1 MNTIKKKL
9 LLLLTLSMGGSMLLA
24 GISLSIIIKN
34 NYEESAHTNFINYY
48 ERARSTFNKMST
60 DTHFFS
66 SELAERETIK
76 NSLNLISEYADVNNY
91 QANIYD
97 EEKKNIARILY
108 EYAKSSRLH
117 EIRVYDNDGWLTAFA
132 SPEHAMMGIISF
144 QMGKPVVITLKTDKA
159 AWSVTEDLKNVPL
172 LKVNKLN
179 ISVTTGFSQD
189 RDIVG
194 IQSVS
199 NISRVYKDGTKKNI
213 GRLYVLNPIDAV
225 VLNTLSKGSNA
236 EHGILMPNKKW
247 IGDEIKEI
255 SSDTLLVSLSLFN
268 NEKDIE
274 PNWIDNENYLMDSF
288 SVGLSNGEHFYLV
301 SSLNRDIVN
310 KQIDETVFVI
320 FIVFALL
327 LFILL
332 PVGMIF
338 ARYSISNPLDKLVEA
353 AKSLEAG
360 SYKTFTTNNVSDEI
374 SALAD
379 AFNSAVHTV
388 RDREAELRTAQQS
401 LETRVE
407 ERTKDLVVVN
417 DNLEKENKVRLE
429 AENKLAESTKML
441 QLVMDNIP
449 QFVFWKDINSTYL
462 GCNKNVSDV
471 AGFNSPEEIIGK
483 TDYDMPWTKEEAD
496 FYRKTDQRVMSSEQG
511 EYNIHETQ
519 QTASGEVIHLET
531 NKVPLHDLNG
541 KVIGILGTYQDITER
556 KGFEEE
562 IIKEKNVAEKANQ
575 AKSEFL
581 SRMSH
586 ELRTPLNAILGFAQL
601 LNMDLEKSKDSKTIS
616 NVNEILDAGSHLL
629 ELINEVLDLA
639 RIESGGLT
647 LNIESVDVYDI
658 LDNSLN
664 LTQTYSNS
672 HNITVDKDV
681 DDCKQQY
688 VLADSTRLKQILIN
702 VISNAIKYNKD
713 GGNITIRCHDEN
725 EHHIRFNVIDTG
737 FGITKENIG
746 KLFIPFERLGVENK
760 GIDGTGIG
768 LVICKQLVEFMG
780 GTIGVESTEGEG
792 SNFWFTLP
800 YDLEK

>member
-1 MNTIKKKL
+1 M
-9 LLLLTLSMGGSMLLA
+9 
-24 GISLSIIIKN
+24 
-34 NYEESAHTNFINYY
+34 
-48 ERARSTFNKMST
+48 
-60 DTHFFS
+60 
-66 SELAERETIK
+66 
-76 NSLNLISEYADVNNY
+76 
-91 QANIYD
+91 
-97 EEKKNIARILY
+97 
-108 EYAKSSRLH
+108 
-117 EIRVYDNDGWLTAFA
+117 
-132 SPEHAMMGIISF
+132 
-144 QMGKPVVITLKTDKA
+144 
-159 AWSVTEDLKNVPL
+159 
-172 LKVNKLN
+172 
-179 ISVTTGFSQD
+179 
-189 RDIVG
+189 
-194 IQSVS
+194 
-199 NISRVYKDGTKKNI
+199 
-213 GRLYVLNPIDAV
+213 
-225 VLNTLSKGSNA
+225 
-236 EHGILMPNKKW
+236 
-247 IGDEIKEI
+247 
-255 SSDTLLVSLSLFN
+255 
-268 NEKDIE
+268 
-274 PNWIDNENYLMDSF
+274 
-288 SVGLSNGEHFYLV
+288 
-301 SSLNRDIVN
+301 
-310 KQIDETVFVI
+310 
-320 FIVFALL
+320 
-327 LFILL
+327 
-332 PVGMIF
+332 
-338 ARYSISNPLDKLVEA
+338 
-353 AKSLEAG
+353 
-360 SYKTFTTNNVSDEI
+360 SDEI

-462 GCNKNVSDV
+462 GCNKNLSDV

-702 VISNAIKYNKD
+702 FITNAIKYNKE
-713 GGNITIRCHDEN
+713 GGSITIRCHDEN

-746 KLFIPFERLGVENK
+746 KLFVPFERLGVENK